1 LLCLYCEVKG
11 SAQMGNQIG
20 LREGE
25 VDPNPF
31 KQFRVWLDRAL
42 AVQLPQPLAMTL
54 ATATGDAKPSARVVL
69 LRGFDE
75 RGFVFFTNYQSRKCA
90 ELENNRHAALV
101 FYWAE
106 LERQIRIEG
115 RVEKVSAEESD
126 AYFQTRPFGSQL
138 GAWASPQSQVIANR
152 DILESRMEELTARYL
167 HGSVPRPPHWGGY
180 RVIPEV
186 IEFWQGQPNRLHDR
200 LRYRRSGSSSWIMER
215 LAP

>member
-1 LLCLYCEVKG
+1 
-11 SAQMGNQIG
+11 
-20 LREGE
+20 
-25 VDPNPF
+25 
-31 KQFRVWLDRAL
+31 
-42 AVQLPQPLAMTL
+42 
-54 ATATGDAKPSARVVL
+54 
-69 LRGFDE
+69 
-75 RGFVFFTNYQSRKCA
+75 
-90 ELENNRHAALV
+90 LV

-126 AYFQTRPFGSQL
+126 AYFQTRAFGSQL

-152 DILESRMEELTARYL
+152 DILESRMKELTARYL

-180 RVIPEV
+180 RVIPEE

-200 LRYRRSGSSSWIMER
+200 LRYRRAGSSSWLMER